1 MRSITL
7 RKAKQKGFTLL
18 ELLVVITLLAILATG
33 ALLAYEGLTDTAQG
47 AAASNNTATADQSI
61 RNYRAVTGRY
71 PNQWDH
77 LVTDS
82 GDGATGGAA
91 LDFVSPLTYRF
102 LAGVTGIPTGANSA
116 GLALQNAFLRVG
128 VDEIQVRTQS
138 GLNAGVEP
146 NLQHNEGAVVLAE
159 GTLPVQSAVELEL
172 GDNGLPEDF
181 FNTLVIVPSAV
192 DVGGTLTTC
201 SVAGQAPARIGTDP
215 LANITVGAA
224 QVSNFLN
231 KVNDTFEPGECNL
244 VVALGFGN
252 DAASSTSG
260 SSVAIAKA
268 PTYASSNINPATTYA
283 RYIAL
288 FHMGRGAEGVA
299 NITAADIFRK
309 PQLVAVVDPEG
320 KVIDQNIAVANTS
333 AQQ

>member
-91 LDFVSPLTYRF
+91 LGFVSPLTYRF
-102 LAGVTGIPTGANSA
+102 LAGVTGVDA
-116 GLALQNAFLRVG
+116 GTQTALQNAFLRVG
-128 VDEIQVRTQS
+128 VDEIQVRTNS
-138 GLNAGVEP
+138 GLTAGVEP
-146 NLQHNEGAVVLAE
+146 NLLHNEGAVVLAE
-159 GTLPVQSAVELEL
+159 GPLALQSTVELEL
-172 GDNGLPEDF
+172 GDDGVPEDF

-192 DVGGTLTTC
+192 DVGGTLTNC
-201 SVAGQAPARIGTDP
+201 SVGSAAPARIGTDP
-215 LANITVGAA
+215 LANIQVGAA

-231 KVNDTFEPGECNL
+231 KVNDAFEPGECNL

-252 DAASSTSG
+252 DAASSTTG

-268 PTYASSNINPATTYA
+268 PTYASSNINPSTTYA

-288 FHMGRGAEGVA
+288 FHMGRGQEGVA
-299 NITAADIFRK
+299 NITATDIFRK